1 LNSKYPKELQFS
13 RFDCLAKVLRE
24 NPYYQ
29 QMIEILLTFGDFERF
44 KSLFCLINVIDINRF
59 KLVAILSNKL
69 IKARDKTSK
78 NFFASLLYKS
88 LKSLPDIDL
97 KSRLKQFQIQSLSE
111 AKCDGIKTL
120 FNQITNDDNSQ
131 LIKELSEELL
141 IGN

>member
-1 LNSKYPKELQFS
+1 MNSKYPKELQFS